1 MMLPALSPEVFVE
14 YGSHLRTP
22 EGLKEAVRLQ
32 NISARHI
39 TTLEVMLFNLANL
52 TPLRIAIGMV
62 SPYFLDIDKLV
73 LYVFE
78 LDVKKVSQSC
88 RVLLICI
95 ISLVKFQISDSIS
108 TSIAALG
115 NLQYLS
121 IVYVGK
127 GKAPELKRRLKIALA
142 KDWSQGLSSLTTI
155 KFFGNY
161 LLRGGNKEWNSLS

>member
-1 MMLPALSPEVFVE
+1 MLLPALSPEVFVE
-14 YGSHLRTP
+14 HGSHLPTP

-32 NISARHI
+32 NISSRHV
-39 TTLEVMLFNLANL
+39 TTLEVMLFNLASAA
-52 TPLRIAIGMV
+52 PLRIAIGIV

-78 LDVKKVSQSC
+78 LDVKKASRSC

-95 ISLVKFQISDSIS
+95 ISLIEFQISDSIL

-115 NLQYLS
+115 NLQCLS

-127 GKAPELKRRLKIALA
+127 GKAPELKRRRKIALA
-142 KDWSQGLSSLTTI
+142 KDWSQGLSSLTSI
-155 KFFGNY
+155 EFFGNY
-161 LLRGGNKEWNSLS
+161 LLCGGNKEWNSLS